1 MNRQITFPES
11 ENIQLDKEIKKTMQR
26 EFPLPEKVE
35 DAQKAAFAQIR
46 EMQAEKG
53 TQESEKKQAYANAAA
68 AKTRKKNKRG
78 AFFKSCA
85 GLAAAAAAFSGVC
98 IVNPAFAAQIPLVGH
113 VFEELGESLGF
124 SGDFSKYA
132 KTLEEPGSVDAA
144 GTGEN
149 GTGGA
154 GESGANGGNSTGST
168 GESGTDGDRMDGTS
182 GTAVST
188 GDNGKMLYTQ
198 THDGMTVTLSEVYCN
213 DVALYVSM
221 IIRSEDKFPE
231 TMTWNDNT
239 PMIRLL
245 RSTMKFSYNSENQ
258 NLFGVEDCL
267 DGKMID
273 EYTYAGVLR
282 FDLSYTVDTSD
293 ADGFNE
299 AYYEFLEDL
308 GVTEEEI
315 DNSPEEA
322 AEKIRNLLGIDEI
335 NDKTIAEAGGPD
347 WKDYESSVEIPDSFT
362 VDFTIP
368 QIIGNKPEAQL
379 PEMPEDIRAEYEQ
392 AMKDNGLGL
401 TDEDYAGFTEEQKEI
416 EHQLFTK
423 MWNAYDERYP
433 EALEQPNQYENWWV
447 DGPWEFTFDV
457 TRDNSQTIVKE
468 INDVDENGLGLVSVT
483 KTPFEVT
490 IQDGQGIDYF
500 TVVLDADGNIMEN
513 GKFGGATNTLAVS
526 DYDISKIDIYICG
539 YDEYMDELKGYYYS
553 DDYEEKKKEKTFKQ
567 LLDERALYH
576 KEIIFEE

>member
-1 MNRQITFPES
+1 MNKQIRFPEL
-11 ENIQLDKEIKKTMQR
+11 ENTQLDKEIKKTMER

-35 DAQKAAFAQIR
+35 NAQKAAFAQIR
-46 EMQAEKG
+46 EMQAEKE
-53 TQESEKKQAYANAAA
+53 TQKSEKKQAYANAVA

-85 GLAAAAAAFSGVC
+85 GLVAAAAAFSGVC

-113 VFEELGESLGF
+113 VLEELGESLGF

-132 KTLEEPGSVDAA
+132 KPLEEPESVDA
-144 GTGEN
+144 
-149 GTGGA
+149 
-154 GESGANGGNSTGST
+154 
-168 GESGTDGDRMDGTS
+168 S
-182 GTAVST
+182 GTAVSSS
-188 GDNGKMLYTQ
+188 DNGKALYTQ

-213 DVALYVSM
+213 DAALYVSM

-231 TMTWNDNT
+231 TMTWDDNT
-239 PMIRLL
+239 PIIRLL
-245 RSTMKFSYNSENQ
+245 RSTMNFSYNGDEQ
-258 NLFGVEDCL
+258 HLFGVEDSL

-282 FDLSYTVDTSD
+282 FDLSFTLDTSD

-299 AYYEFLEDL
+299 AYYEFLEGL

-322 AEKIRNLLGIDEI
+322 EEKIKNLLGIDEI
-335 NDKTIAEAGGPD
+335 TDETIAEAGGPN
-347 WKDYESSVEIPDSFT
+347 WKDYESSVKIPDSFT

-368 QIIGNKPEAQL
+368 QIIGNKPDAQL

-416 EHQLFTK
+416 EHELFQK

-457 TRDNSQTIVKE
+457 TRDDSQTIVKE

-490 IQDGQGIDYF
+490 IQDGQGADYF
-500 TVVLDADGNIMEN
+500 TVALDADGNIMDN
-513 GKFGGATNTLAVS
+513 GKFGGMANTLAIS
-526 DYDISKIDIYICG
+526 DRDISKIDIYICD

-576 KEIIFEE
+576 KEISFEE